1 MKIIRFKG
9 TRINMSKLISTQR
22 IITSATTS
30 SMKENIAPRRTVVYQ
45 TLMDPATVRI
55 EGERNKNKL
64 FKKFLFKITNPE
76 EIEFVRMEKYY
87 EPYIVISG
95 RHLIDYYRKCTYSIC
110 VDENVKEVILL
121 NRTFTPDHSPYLST
135 CKNEIKL
142 DGEERLVKETRDFL
156 VLDRYGED
164 TKLSQI
170 PSAVSEENPQEMIK
184 TFQMPE
190 VTPDLDLQVIHRKIV
205 QHPNN
210 ISRIV
215 NEELEIDERS
225 VIYTP
230 RFRLTYRC
238 QRIDKENHI
247 DFDGIT
253 LKRVKQKQSAFSRAV
268 NTVTSV
274 PKYLVDISEK
284 WITKKLLP

>member
-1 MKIIRFKG
+1 MSELVSTQKII
-9 TRINMSKLISTQR
+9 TLAIST
-22 IITSATTS
+22 
-30 SMKENIAPRRTVVYQ
+30 SMKENIAARRTVVYQ

-55 EGERNKNKL
+55 EGEKNKNKL

-76 EIEFVRMEKYY
+76 EIEFVSIAKYY

-95 RHLIDYYRKCTYSIC
+95 RHLIDYYRKCTYSIN
-110 VDENVKEVILL
+110 VDKNVQEVILL
-121 NRTFTPDHSPYLST
+121 NRTFTPTHTQYISGS
-135 CKNEIKL
+135 ESGIKV
-142 DGEERLVKETRDFL
+142 DGEERLVKETRGFL
-156 VLDRYGED
+156 ILDRYGQD

-170 PSAVSEENPQEMIK
+170 PSAACEENPQELIK

-190 VTPDLDLQVIHRKIV
+190 ITSDLDLQVIHRKIV
-205 QHPNN
+205 LHPNN

-230 RFRLTYRC
+230 RFRLIYRC
-238 QRIDKENHI
+238 QRIGKEDYM

-253 LKRVKQKQSAFSRAV
+253 LRRVKRKQSAFSRAV
-268 NTVTSV
+268 STVTSV
-274 PKYLVDISEK
+274 PKYLLDTSEK
-284 WITKKLLP
+284 WITKRLLT